1 MTILLLERLH
11 PEAEAL
17 LAGAGPVVVS
27 PDPNA
32 PPADLRDV
40 VAIVT
45 RGRGRIRADLIDRC
59 PSLRVIAR
67 AGAGLDNLDTGHAAA
82 RGIPVVFSPGSN
94 TRTVAE
100 HTIGLVLD
108 VVRGITRTA
117 RQVAAG
123 GWERRSGYQCDELH
137 GLRLCVVGHGAIGS
151 RVAVLAHAFGMDVVV
166 AAHGGRSGGASCP
179 WPVLQLEEALATAD
193 VVSLHVP
200 LTPTTHGMMDA
211 RRIRAMKRG
220 AFLVNTARGE
230 VIDQG
235 ALVAALQDGHL
246 GGCAAD
252 VLATEPPAP
261 SDVLLQF
268 DNVVLTPHVASLT
281 RLTYRELC
289 VRTARN
295 VAAVLQGAAPEPQA
309 LHRARRT

>member
-17 LAGAGPVVVS
+17 LAEAGTVVVS
-27 PDPNA
+27 PEPNA
-32 PPADLRDV
+32 PPSDLAAV
-40 VAIVT
+40 TAIVT
-45 RGRGRIRADLIDRC
+45 RGRGRIRAELIDDC
-59 PSLRVIAR
+59 PRLRVVAR
-67 AGAGLDNLDTGHAAA
+67 AGAGLDNLDTAHAA
-82 RGIPVVFSPGSN
+82 RKGIPVLFSPGSN

-100 HTIGLVLD
+100 HTMGLVLD

-123 GWERRSGYQCDELH
+123 GWERRSAYQCDELH
-137 GLRLCVVGHGAIGS
+137 GLRLCIVGHGAIGS
-151 RVAVLAHAFGMDVVV
+151 RVAVLAHAFGMEVVV
-166 AAHGGRSGGASCP
+166 AARSGSTAGAACP
-179 WPVLQLEEALATAD
+179 WPVLPLDEALATAD

-200 LTPTTHGMMDA
+200 LTPDTRGMLDV
-211 RRIRAMKRG
+211 RRLRAMRRG

-230 VIDQG
+230 VVDQA

-246 GGCAAD
+246 GGFAAD
-252 VLATEPPAP
+252 VLAAEPPAADDP
-261 SDVLLQF
+261 LLQF

-295 VAAVLQGAAPEPQA
+295 VAAVLQGAAPEPQT
-309 LHRARRT
+309 LYRAQAR

>member
-17 LAGAGPVVVS
+17 LAEAGTVVVS
-27 PDPNA
+27 PEPNA
-32 PPADLRDV
+32 PPSDLAAV
-40 VAIVT
+40 TAIVT
-45 RGRGRIRADLIDRC
+45 RGRGRIRAELIDDC
-59 PSLRVIAR
+59 PRLRVVAR
-67 AGAGLDNLDTGHAAA
+67 AGAGLDNLDTAHAA
-82 RGIPVVFSPGSN
+82 RKGIPVVFSPGSN

-100 HTIGLVLD
+100 HTMGLVLD

-123 GWERRSGYQCDELH
+123 GWERRSAYQCDELH
-137 GLRLCVVGHGAIGS
+137 GLRLCIVGHGAIGS
-151 RVAVLAHAFGMDVVV
+151 RVAVLAHAFGMEVVV
-166 AAHGGRSGGASCP
+166 AARSGRTAGAACP
-179 WPVLQLEEALATAD
+179 WPVLPLDEALATAD

-200 LTPTTHGMMDA
+200 LTPDTRGMLDV
-211 RRIRAMKRG
+211 RRLRAMRRG

-230 VIDQG
+230 VVDQA

-246 GGCAAD
+246 GGFAAD
-252 VLATEPPAP
+252 VLAAEPPAADDP
-261 SDVLLQF
+261 LLQF

-295 VAAVLQGAAPEPQA
+295 VAAVLQGAAPEPQT
-309 LHRARRT
+309 LYRAQAR

>member
-17 LAGAGPVVVS
+17 LAEAGTVVVS
-27 PDPNA
+27 PEPNA
-32 PPADLRDV
+32 PPSDLAAV
-40 VAIVT
+40 TAIVT
-45 RGRGRIRADLIDRC
+45 RGRGRIRAELIDDC
-59 PSLRVIAR
+59 PRLRVVAR
-67 AGAGLDNLDTGHAAA
+67 AGAGLDNLDTAHAA
-82 RGIPVVFSPGSN
+82 RKGIPVVFSPGSN

-100 HTIGLVLD
+100 HTMGLVLD

-123 GWERRSGYQCDELH
+123 GWERRSAYQCDELH
-137 GLRLCVVGHGAIGS
+137 GLRLCIVGHGAIGS
-151 RVAVLAHAFGMDVVV
+151 RVAVLAHAFGMEVVV
-166 AAHGGRSGGASCP
+166 AARSGSTAGAACP
-179 WPVLQLEEALATAD
+179 WPVLPLDEALATAD

-200 LTPTTHGMMDA
+200 LTPDTRGMLDV
-211 RRIRAMKRG
+211 RRLRAMRRG

-230 VIDQG
+230 VVDQA

-246 GGCAAD
+246 GGFAAD
-252 VLATEPPAP
+252 VLAAEPPAADDP
-261 SDVLLQF
+261 LLQF

-295 VAAVLQGAAPEPQA
+295 VAAVLQGAAPEPQT
-309 LHRARRT
+309 LYRAQAR

>member
-17 LAGAGPVVVS
+17 LATAGRVVVS
-27 PDPNA
+27 PEPNT
-32 PPADLRDV
+32 PPSDLAAV
-40 VAIVT
+40 AAIVT
-45 RGRGRIRADLIDRC
+45 RGRGRIRADLLDNC
-59 PSLRVIAR
+59 PRLRVIAR
-67 AGAGLDNLDTGHAAA
+67 AGAGLDNLDTAHAA
-82 RGIPVVFSPGSN
+82 RKGIPVVYSPGSN

-100 HTIGLVLD
+100 HTMGLVLD

-123 GWERRSGYQCDELH
+123 GWERRSAYQCDELH
-137 GLRLCVVGHGAIGS
+137 GLRLCIVGHGAIGS

-166 AAHGGRSGGASCP
+166 AAHASRAGSIPCP
-179 WPVLQLEEALATAD
+179 WRLLPVDEALANAD

-200 LTPTTHGMMDA
+200 LTPLTRGMLDA

-220 AFLVNTARGE
+220 AFLVNTSRGE
-230 VIDQG
+230 IVDQD
-235 ALVAALQDGHL
+235 ALVAALQDGHM
-246 GGCAAD
+246 GGFAAD
-252 VLATEPPAP
+252 VLATEPPVP
-261 SDVLLQF
+261 GDPLLQF

-295 VAAVLQGAAPEPQA
+295 VVAVLQGADPEPQS
-309 LHRARRT
+309 LHRAPTH